1 MAKQKFEAT
10 VDVPEGYRIKDFRIA
25 GGEDTVIRVL
35 RDPTSMPIPVRIYAG
50 YTPNPQPEFIIEKIP
65 QYRDPALPADWNK
78 PAQFSDDGITWVEG
92 RLAAYASHYADDKDR
107 WCGVGGSHWYKF
119 CQVVDE

>member
-1 MAKQKFEAT
+1 MAKQKFEGEIC
-10 VDVPEGYRIKDFRIA
+10 VPEGYRIKDFRIA

-35 RDPTSMPIPVRIYAG
+35 RDPTALPIPVRTYAG

-65 QYRDPALPADWNK
+65 QYRDPVLPADWGK
-78 PAQFSDDGITWVEG
+78 KARFSNDGIKWIDG
-92 RLAAYASHYADDKDR
+92 KLAAFASFLDKLDDKPWGEKDTFY
-107 WCGVGGSHWYKF
+107 YKF